1 MTNLMGL
8 ELFIIPTNVFIKGIS
23 KTERKKGV
31 WKRFQMVM
39 NTPESTKKI
48 NFMEREFLKIKG
60 YVTNMR
66 GNSKMER
73 KKARGQKN
81 IRMELFTLVNS
92 REI

>member
-1 MTNLMGL
+1 MGL
-8 ELFIIPTNVFIKGIS
+8 ELFIIPTNVFTKGIS

-31 WKRFQMVM
+31 LKRFQMVM
-39 NTPESTKKI
+39 NIQESTKKI
-48 NFMEREFLKIKG
+48 NFMEREFLKIKD

-81 IRMELFTLVNS
+81 IRMELFIMVNS